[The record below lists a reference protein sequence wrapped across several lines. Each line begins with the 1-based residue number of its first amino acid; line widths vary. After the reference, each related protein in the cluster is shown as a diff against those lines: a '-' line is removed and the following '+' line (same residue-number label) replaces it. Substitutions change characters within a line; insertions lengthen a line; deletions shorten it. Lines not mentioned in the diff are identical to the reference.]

1 MFILTRKQTCLL
13 QTHVL
18 LLRTSFYGSN
28 HSLMTTI
35 MIIST
40 EYITY
45 FPDTLVGHDI
55 TRYPF
60 CSTCNGRV
68 QGYQFPG

>member
-1 MFILTRKQTCLL
+1 MYILTGKQTCLF
-13 QTHVL
+13 QTPLL
-18 LLRTSFYGSN
+18 LLRTSFYGST

-35 MIIST
+35 MIICT

-60 CSTCNGRV
+60 L
-68 QGYQFPG
+68 